1 MHLGESVGKIFL
13 LHLVFCR
20 YLLMKCVTTPLM
32 SLMIKLL
39 EALYVSSENEV
50 LTTLDVDK
58 VMHSLLADSSTF

>member
-1 MHLGESVGKIFL
+1 
-13 LHLVFCR
+13 
-20 YLLMKCVTTPLM
+20 MKCVTTPLM